1 MLVIVTGV
9 SGTGKST
16 LGALIAERLRLPFFD
31 ADQFHP
37 EANIAKMS
45 VGLPLTD
52 EDRIPWL
59 QAMADQLVES
69 EKSGGAVLTCSALK
83 NVYREKLAV
92 SENVRWI
99 HLTGDRDLIW
109 ERMSAR
115 QNHFMKAG
123 MLDSQIAIWE
133 KPLTGY
139 LLDITGTPEQLLEA
153 SLNYLKSQP
162 IKSSMTQN
170 LSE

>member
-16 LGALIAERLRLPFFD
+16 LGARIAERLRLPFFD

-37 EANIAKMS
+37 EANVAKMS
-45 VGLPLTD
+45 AGHPLTD

-59 QAMADQLVES
+59 QAMADQLLAS
-69 EKSGGAVLTCSALK
+69 EKTSGAVLTCSALK
-83 NVYREKLAV
+83 NSYREMLAV
-92 SENVRWI
+92 SPSIRWI

-123 MLDSQIAIWE
+123 MLDSQIALWE

-139 LLDITGTPEQLLEA
+139 LLDIAGTPEQLLDE

-162 IKSSMTQN
+162 IKSSKT
-170 LSE
+170 E

>member
-45 VGLPLTD
+45 AGHPLTD
-52 EDRIPWL
+52 ADRLPWL
-59 QAMADQLVES
+59 QAMADQLRRSDNE
-69 EKSGGAVLTCSALK
+69 GGAVLACSALK
-83 NVYREKLAV
+83 NTYREILTV
-92 SENVRWI
+92 SESVRWI

-109 ERMSAR
+109 ERMQAR

-123 MLDSQIAIWE
+123 MLDSQIALWE
-133 KPLTGY
+133 KPLTGF
-139 LLDITGTPEQLLEA
+139 LLDINGTPEELLDA

-162 IKSSMTQN
+162 MESSIHRTIT
-170 LSE
+170 

>member
-45 VGLPLTD
+45 AGYPLTD
-52 EDRIPWL
+52 ADRIPWL
-59 QAMADQLVES
+59 QAMADQLRHS
-69 EKSGGAVLTCSALK
+69 EKEGGAVLTCSALK
-83 NVYREKLAV
+83 NTYRELLTV

-109 ERMSAR
+109 ERMQAR

-123 MLDSQIAIWE
+123 MLDSQIALWE
-133 KPLTGY
+133 KPQTGF
-139 LLDITGTPEQLLEA
+139 LLDINGTPDQLLDA

-162 IKSSMTQN
+162 MKSDMAKDVT
-170 LSE
+170 

>member
-45 VGLPLTD
+45 AGHPLTD
-52 EDRIPWL
+52 ADRIPWL
-59 QAMADQLVES
+59 QAMADQLRRS
-69 EKSGGAVLTCSALK
+69 DQAGGAVLTCSALK
-83 NVYREKLAV
+83 NSYRELLNV

-109 ERMSAR
+109 ERMQAR

-123 MLDSQIAIWE
+123 MLDSQLALWE
-133 KPLTGY
+133 KPLTGH
-139 LLDITGTPEQLLEA
+139 LLDIAGTPEQLLEA
-153 SLNYLKSQP
+153 SLDYLESQP
-162 IKSSMTQN
+162 IRSSMTG
-170 LSE
+170 